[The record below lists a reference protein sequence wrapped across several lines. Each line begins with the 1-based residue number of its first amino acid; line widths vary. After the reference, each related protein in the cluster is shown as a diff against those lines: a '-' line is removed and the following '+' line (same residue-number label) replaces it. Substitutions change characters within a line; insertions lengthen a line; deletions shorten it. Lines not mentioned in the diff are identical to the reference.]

1 MTYIADWKRAKEN
14 FERATGRSKPS
25 EKFWGAFRK
34 SSGIEDACKLL
45 DTAEA
50 SGNQQKM
57 VQAEAAY
64 SKAFNAYNATLAKA
78 LAGEKGAEYKAEVK
92 KLQDTLEGFL
102 ATFVA
107 KKTKARKELFES
119 LTKQS
124 KALLERLAGEFN
136 EIQEVMSEVEKQEGL
151 SNAAMVKIVDALG
164 KNDTDKAQ
172 AELKKIGDCAKAVAD
187 QRKDMKRRI
196 DQAEAAFERGQDEFD
211 VTPFKGGSDPIA
223 ANMDKAEMMLFAMR
237 EFPDKGAEAAASI
250 DDDLK
255 KGKSAIKSGV
265 DATQVYVA
273 AVKKL
278 SKRGID
284 LIRKLDADLRYVT
297 GELDKADLDRINA
310 SEAADP
316 KEKEKLLANTRGAIQ
331 AQKPRFKNIATL
343 IEKGQAELE
352 EELAG
357 YPKGMDSVPAFAA
370 SKEDVLSA
378 IKQFDDIKNEL
389 KEALKQATKIEG
401 KL

>member
-14 FERATGRSKPS
+14 FERATGKSKPS
-25 EKFWGAFRK
+25 EKFLGAFRK
-34 SSGIEDACKLL
+34 TSGIEDVCKLL

-50 SGNQQKM
+50 SGNQDKM
-57 VQAEAAY
+57 LQAEAAY
-64 SKAFNAYNATLAKA
+64 SKAFNAYNTSLAKA

-102 ATFVA
+102 ETFVA
-107 KKTKARKELFES
+107 KKTKARKDLFVS
-119 LTKQS
+119 LSNQS
-124 KALLERLAGEFN
+124 KALVHKLAGEFN
-136 EIQEVMSEVEKQEGL
+136 EIQEVISEIEKQEGL
-151 SNAAMVKIVDALG
+151 SNAAMVRIVAALG

-172 AELKKIGDCAKAVAD
+172 AELKKIGDCAKVVAD
-187 QRKDMKRRI
+187 QRKEMKRRI
-196 DQAEAAFERGQDEFD
+196 DQAEAAFERAQDEFD
-211 VTPFKGGSDPIA
+211 VTPFTGGSNPVLAD
-223 ANMDKAEMMLFAMR
+223 MDKAEMMLFAMR
-237 EFPDKGAEAAASI
+237 EFPDKAAEAAESI

-278 SKRGID
+278 SKRGVD

-297 GELDKADLDRINA
+297 GELDSADLDRINA

-316 KEKEKLLANTRGAIQ
+316 KVSEKLLVKARGAVE
-331 AQKPRFKNIATL
+331 AQKPKFKNIATL
-343 IEKGQAELE
+343 IEKGQEELE
-352 EELAG
+352 NELAG

-378 IKQFDDIKNEL
+378 IKQFDGISKEL
-389 KEALKQATKIEG
+389 KAALKQATKIEG